1 MKDKSYESIY
11 SQIGGD
17 KTLAAAVDLFYNK
30 VLADDRIKE
39 FFIGVDMDRLRET
52 QKAFLAYALGGPV
65 LYSGR
70 ELREVHKHMNLT
82 DEHFSAVQRH
92 LHDTLQ
98 ELNVRDDLIKGVLSI
113 TGSHHDDVLNL

>member
-1 MKDKSYESIY
+1 MKKQSYESIY

-17 KTLAAAVDLFYNK
+17 KTLAAAVVLFYKK

-65 LYSGR
+65 LYSGLDVR
-70 ELREVHKHMNLT
+70 EAHKHLNLT
-82 DEHFSAVQRH
+82 EEHFAAVQ
-92 LHDTLQ
+92 DTSRTRCANSMS
-98 ELNVRDDLIKGVLSI
+98 EMTSSKVC
-113 TGSHHDDVLNL
+113 